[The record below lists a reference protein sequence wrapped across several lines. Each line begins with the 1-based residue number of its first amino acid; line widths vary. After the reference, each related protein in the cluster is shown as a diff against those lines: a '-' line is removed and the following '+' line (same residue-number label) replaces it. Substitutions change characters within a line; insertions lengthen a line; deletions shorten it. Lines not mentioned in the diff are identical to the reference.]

1 MSQVRASD
9 SVEWMRE
16 RWEENGVPCPAQFG
30 AMASLLRATA
40 VVTDEVDRVLKAVDL
55 TRTGWLVMITL
66 QMSDDHARPLGQLS
80 KVLLVHP
87 TTVTMVIDQLEK
99 AKLVT
104 RKPHPTD
111 RRTVLA
117 KLTAKGLAAVQA
129 ANEALGAISFGM
141 GGIDE
146 DTADRLTEDLRT
158 VRRGLGDTG

>member
-1 MSQVRASD
+1 MNPVSSAD

-16 RWEENGVPCPAQFG
+16 RWEDNGVPCPAQFG

-40 VVTDEVDRVLKAVDL
+40 LVTEEVDRVLKTVGL
-55 TRTGWLVMITL
+55 TRTGWLVMVTL
-66 QMSDDHARPLGQLS
+66 QMSDDNARPLGQLS

-117 KLTAKGLAAVQA
+117 KLTPKGLAQVQA
-129 ANEALGAISFGM
+129 ANEALGAVGFGM

-146 DTADRLTEDLRT
+146 TTADRITEDLRT
-158 VRRGLGDTG
+158 VRLGVGDQG

>member
-1 MSQVRASD
+1 MNPVSAAD

-16 RWEENGVPCPAQFG
+16 RWEDNNVPHPAQFG
-30 AMASLLRATA
+30 AMASLMRATA
-40 VVTDEVDRVLKAVDL
+40 LVTDEVDRVLKTVDL

-66 QMSDDHARPLGQLS
+66 QMSDDNARPLGQLS

-117 KLTAKGLAAVQA
+117 KLTPKGVSQVQA
-129 ANEALGAISFGM
+129 ANEALGAIGFGM
-141 GGIDE
+141 GGID
-146 DTADRLTEDLRT
+146 DAMADRITEDLRA
-158 VRRGLGDTG
+158 VRRGIGDQG

>member
-1 MSQVRASD
+1 MSQIQASD

-16 RWEENGVPCPAQFG
+16 RWEENGVPRPAQFG

-40 VVTDEVDRVLKAVDL
+40 VVTDEVDRVLKGVEL

-117 KLTAKGLAAVQA
+117 KLTAKGLAVVHE
-129 ANEALGAISFGM
+129 ANEALGAVSFGM
-141 GGIDE
+141 GGID
-146 DTADRLTEDLRT
+146 DAMADRITDDLRT
-158 VRRGLGDTG
+158 VRRGIGDPG

>member
-1 MSQVRASD
+1 MSQIQASD

-16 RWEENGVPCPAQFG
+16 RWEENGVPRPAQFG

-40 VVTDEVDRVLKAVDL
+40 VVTDEVDRVLKTVEL

-66 QMSDDHARPLGQLS
+66 QMSDEHARPLGQLS

-117 KLTAKGLAAVQA
+117 KLTPKGLAVVHE
-129 ANEALGAISFGM
+129 ANEALGAVSFGM
-141 GGIDE
+141 GGID
-146 DTADRLTEDLRT
+146 DAMADRITDDLRT
-158 VRRGLGDTG
+158 VRRGIGDPG

>member
-1 MSQVRASD
+1 MQASD

-16 RWEENGVPCPAQFG
+16 RWEENGIPCPAQFG

-40 VVTDEVDRVLKAVDL
+40 VVTDEVDRVLKTVEL

-87 TTVTMVIDQLEK
+87 TTVTMVIDQLER

-117 KLTAKGLAAVQA
+117 KLTPKGLTVVQE
-129 ANEALGAISFGM
+129 ANDALGAVSFGM
-141 GGIDE
+141 GGID
-146 DTADRLTEDLRT
+146 DAMADRITEDLRT
-158 VRRGLGDTG
+158 VRRGVGDPG

>member
-16 RWEENGVPCPAQFG
+16 RWEQNGVPRPAQFG

-40 VVTDEVDRVLKAVDL
+40 VVTDEVDRVLKTVEL

-117 KLTAKGLAAVQA
+117 KLTAKGLAAVQT
-129 ANEALGAISFGM
+129 ANEALGEVGFGM

-146 DTADRLTEDLRT
+146 ETADRITEDLRT
-158 VRRGLGDTG
+158 VRRGVGDTG

>member
-1 MSQVRASD
+1 MSATR
-9 SVEWMRE
+9 SVDAVAWMKDK
-16 RWEENGVPCPAQFG
+16 WEERGVACPSQFA

-40 VVTDEVDRVLKAVDL
+40 VVTDEVDRALKTVGL

-66 QMSDDHARPLGQLS
+66 QVSEDHARPLGQLS

-117 KLTAKGLAAVQA
+117 KLTPKGMAQVEA
-129 ANEALGAISFGM
+129 ANTALGAVSFGM
-141 GGIDE
+141 GGID
-146 DTADRLTEDLRT
+146 DATADRITDDLRT
-158 VRRGLGDTG
+158 VRRGVGDQG